1 MFSRMVWQFF
11 RIAAAAGFFAGALG
25 AAPAAAAASKAA
37 RDSLVYKDGD
47 RVYGVVVE
55 KTADTIVFKSD
66 RFGKLRV
73 KTGEAVIVPADEPP
87 VAAKP
92 AKPAPAAIAAQPA
105 PAPAP
110 VPAATA
116 DEVAEQERLTVW
128 DRFSPSVLTAKVRGF
143 MGPWNGRM
151 TLSLDAVTDVAERDT
166 VSAETTLTRKWEKD
180 EVRLTARYDYSETDN
195 VPTTDLVKA
204 SGSWRRDFSKKQ
216 FAQYRPTF
224 EINRATRR
232 AGRPNDYMLL
242 QQEIGIGY
250 NVSSTAARKVRVGVS
265 QNLFDLW
272 PLTSGGGEHTSRG
285 VQSAFEE
292 VELKL
297 PWRMGLTQR
306 GVWYPVK
313 SDDHGWEN
321 RIELNKKLTET
332 LSTALRHEIRRN
344 NPDGSA
350 QDYDRLK
357 VLFGLDF

>member
-1 MFSRMVWQFF
+1 MFSRMVWHFF
-11 RIAAAAGFFAGALG
+11 RIAAAGCFAGALG
-25 AAPAAAAASKAA
+25 AAFAAAGSKAA

-66 RFGKLRV
+66 RFGELRV

-92 AKPAPAAIAAQPA
+92 AKAATVAARPAAPPAPAATPA
-105 PAPAP
+105 
-110 VPAATA
+110 
-116 DEVAEQERLTVW
+116 EVAEQDRLTVW
-128 DRFSPSVLTAKVRGF
+128 DRFSPSVLTSRVRGF
-143 MGPWNGRM
+143 MGPWNGRL
-151 TLSLDAVTDVAERDT
+151 TLSLDAVNDVAERNT
-166 VSAETTLTRKWEKD
+166 VSVETKLSRKWEKD
-180 EVRLTARYDYSETDN
+180 EMRLAVRYDYAETDN
-195 VPTTDLVKA
+195 VPTTDLVKL
-204 SGSWRRDFSKKQ
+204 SGTWRRDFSKKQ

-224 EINRATRR
+224 EINRAAKRG
-232 AGRPNDYMLL
+232 GRPNDYMLL
-242 QQEIGIGY
+242 QQEIGVGY
-250 NVSSTAARKVRVGVS
+250 NVTSTPARKVRVGVS

-272 PLTSGGGEHTSRG
+272 PLTSTGEHSSRG

-313 SDDHGWEN
+313 SDDHGWEH